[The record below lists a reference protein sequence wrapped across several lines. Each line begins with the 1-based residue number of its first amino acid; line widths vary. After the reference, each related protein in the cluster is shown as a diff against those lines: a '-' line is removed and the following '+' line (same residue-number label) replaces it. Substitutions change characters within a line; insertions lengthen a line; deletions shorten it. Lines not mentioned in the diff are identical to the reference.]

1 MIQMQHPVT
10 IGPAPA
16 ARRRGPVRAGAAALG
31 VLLAAALVAP
41 VGAANREHQQLM
53 ADIRMLQEQ
62 NQQMQLTLAQL
73 GEALKAI
80 TTRLDA
86 QQDANRKAF
95 ADQRLVAD
103 ALAVDLRV
111 LREKVDDTNVRLS
124 GLAQELDALRVSI
137 PVQPLT
143 APAPV
148 EGGAPV
154 PPSGAPGAAPLST
167 GAPAGPETP
176 VPAVPA
182 PATTPPA
189 APNPAAGLSPQRL
202 WNQAYADYGA
212 GQWALAIAGFETFL
226 RSFPRSEQAD
236 KAQRYIGESYL
247 LDGKFQQAVEAY
259 DRVITTYPNGTE
271 VPLAYYK
278 KGLALVRLG
287 QQDRAR
293 DAWQT
298 VVTKYAD
305 SDAAILARQ
314 GLDRIAKPP
323 R

>member
-1 MIQMQHPVT
+1 V
-10 IGPAPA
+10 A
-16 ARRRGPVRAGAAALG
+16 AGIV
-31 VLLAAALVAP
+31 LAAALATP
-41 VGAANREHQQLM
+41 AGAANREHQQLM

-80 TTRLDA
+80 TTRLDT
-86 QQDANRKAF
+86 QQDATRKAF
-95 ADQRLVAD
+95 ADQRLAAD
-103 ALAVDLRV
+103 ALAADLRV

-124 GLAQELDALRVSI
+124 GLAQELDALRASI
-137 PVQPLT
+137 PLQPVMVPSPAEDGT
-143 APAPV
+143 A
-148 EGGAPV
+148 V
-154 PPSGAPGAAPLST
+154 PPSGTPGAVPP
-167 GAPAGPETP
+167 GAG
-176 VPAVPA
+176 VPADPEEAAAPPA
-182 PATTPPA
+182 PAPA
-189 APNPAAGLSPQRL
+189 PPNPAAGLSPQRL

-212 GQWALAIAGFETFL
+212 GQWTLAIAGFETFL

-236 KAQRYIGESYL
+236 RAQRYIGESYM

-259 DRVITTYPNGTE
+259 DRVITNYPNGTE

-293 DAWQT
+293 EAWQT
-298 VVTKYAD
+298 VVAKYPG

>member
-10 IGPAPA
+10 IAPVPA
-16 ARRRGPVRAGAAALG
+16 ARRRAPVRAGAALG

-73 GEALKAI
+73 GDVLKTI

-86 QQDANRKAF
+86 QQDTARKAF

-103 ALAVDLRV
+103 ALAADLRV

-137 PVQPLT
+137 PVQPLS
-143 APAPV
+143 APAPA
-148 EGGAPV
+148 EGGTPV
-154 PPSGAPGAAPLST
+154 PPSGAPGAAPPAT

-176 VPAVPA
+176 IPAAAA
-182 PATTPPA
+182 PATTPAPA

-236 KAQRYIGESYL
+236 KAQRYIGESYM

-259 DRVITTYPNGTE
+259 DRVITTYPTGTE
-271 VPLAYYK
+271 VGLAYYK

-298 VVTKYAD
+298 VVTKYPD

>member
-1 MIQMQHPVT
+1 MTHTFAPV
-10 IGPAPA
+10 APDRRA
-16 ARRRGPVRAGAAALG
+16 ARPAGVRRAAAAGALIAA
-31 VLLAAALVAP
+31 VLVAP
-41 VGAANREHQQLM
+41 LGAANKEHQQLM

-62 NQQMQLTLAQL
+62 NQQMQLVLAQL

-86 QQDANRKAF
+86 QQDMTRKAF

-103 ALAVDLRV
+103 ALAGDLRV

-124 GLAQELDALRVSI
+124 GLAQELDALRASI
-137 PVQPLT
+137 PVQPPVSPVAPPET
-143 APAPV
+143 ADAAGATPPEGAAPAAAT
-148 EGGAPV
+148 GGAPASTAT
-154 PPSGAPGAAPLST
+154 PPPGPS
-167 GAPAGPETP
+167 P
-176 VPAVPA
+176 VPAQP
-182 PATTPPA
+182 

-259 DRVITTYPNGTE
+259 DRVIATYPNGAE

-293 DAWQT
+293 EAWQA
-298 VVTKYAD
+298 VVARYPD